1 VRRKKKNL
9 TKCSIDV
16 ISLPTYDVIEGGKA
30 LGGPLYYAW
39 KALESIEASAE
50 LRVPAPIDMGGYP
63 RGSHPEPSCYFVF
76 DIDEV
81 EDGSRSLRVL
91 RECKADTL
99 WLGGE
104 ALLLS
109 PVYWD
114 VGSDVLT
121 RLHHYRVALADLQGF
136 FRIAGWISRGIETRL
151 DVGIAAVLRALVH
164 GAGTIVAKASIE
176 DLNYNVE
183 VLEVLAASFPKLVLT
198 LGSSGAV
205 AWDSS
210 GVLLYVT
217 ADPVKGTRTTGAG
230 DMFSAVLLLS
240 LCEGADMEDS
250 LCRASSVVSCLLE
263 CRKLSTSLRR
273 CSCRNFYEKP
283 KCKLQRLTHH
293 SSYTKVLSDI
303 YTAWR

>member
-1 VRRKKKNL
+1 M

-16 ISLPTYDVIEGGKA
+16 ISLPTYDVVEGDKI

-63 RGSHPEPSCYFVF
+63 RGSRPKPSCYLVF
-76 DIDEV
+76 DIDEA
-81 EDGSRSLRVL
+81 EDGSRSLKVL

-114 VGSDVLT
+114 VGSDVLA

-136 FRIAGWISRGIETRL
+136 FRVAGWVSRSIETRL
-151 DVGIAAVLRALVH
+151 DVGVAAVLHALVH

-176 DLNYNVE
+176 DLNYNVYNVE
-183 VLEVLAASFPKLVLT
+183 VLEVLAASFPQLVLT
-198 LGSSGAV
+198 LGSSGSV
-205 AWDSS
+205 AWDS
-210 GVLLYVT
+210 GGALLYVA

-230 DMFSAVLLLS
+230 DMFSATLLLS

-263 CRKLSTSLRR
+263 CRKLSTSLRG
-273 CSCRNFYEKP
+273 CNCRSFYEKP
-283 KCKLQRLTHH
+283 KCRLQRLTHH
-293 SSYTKVLSDI
+293 SSYIKVLSDV
-303 YTAWR
+303 YTAWG